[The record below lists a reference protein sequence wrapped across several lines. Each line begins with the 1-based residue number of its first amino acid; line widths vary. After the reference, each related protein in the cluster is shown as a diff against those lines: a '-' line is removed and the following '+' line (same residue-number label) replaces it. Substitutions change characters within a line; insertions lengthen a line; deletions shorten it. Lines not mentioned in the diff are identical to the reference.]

1 MKESHD
7 ENYKHRDLDWLNFNK
22 RVLQEAQDSVNPL
35 YERIKFLAI
44 FSSNLDEYFRV
55 RVSQL
60 RQIKKVKKSLR
71 KKLVFKPNKKVK
83 QILTEVKSMQA
94 DFGRVFYEMIIPDL
108 ARNGIFLLNE
118 KDYNRE
124 QINET
129 KQLFQK
135 TLKPKLVPQII
146 SFEEK
151 KPVFLKN
158 DTIYFLVNFKEDNH
172 AGLVNIPFPDFGRF
186 YVFNDKSKGY
196 FITFIDDV
204 IRMMMTDVFP
214 GEQIEGIYEVK
225 MSRDAEL
232 YIEDKYDGELAEK
245 IYDSLAQRTNGQ
257 PTRLL
262 YDAAIPQNTL
272 KALRKHLQLG
282 KVDLMPGGRYH
293 NFSDFFDFPIPKN
306 KLDLKKEE
314 LDPLKHKAFL
324 NQEDYFKVVKDK
336 DVLVHFPYMDFEVVE
351 NFLEQAA
358 KDHSVTDIKISL
370 YRVADESKLTSSLI
384 KAIKNGI
391 TVTVFI
397 EAKAR
402 FDEENNIIWGRKF
415 EKLGAKVIYSY
426 PKIKVHSK
434 VFLIN
439 RIENGEKCRYAY
451 IGTGNFNSETSKIY
465 CDHGIFTAQEKATK
479 ELDRLFKVLEG
490 ELIIPRANHLLISPF
505 NTRRTFTQLILQEID
520 HAQAG
525 NEAKIEAKL
534 NSLEDQEII
543 NLLYRASQSGVKV
556 RLLVRGFTCLRAG
569 VKGLSENIYITSI
582 LDNYLEHGRIYIFH
596 NNGNP
601 KMYMGSADWMERNL
615 DRRIEVLLPIIDAS
629 IFKELREILN
639 LQFQDNQKARIQD
652 YLEDNRY
659 VAQAQGEKPI
669 RSQVK
674 IYSYLKE
681 KHKA

>member
-22 RVLQEAQDSVNPL
+22 RVLQEAQDRVNPL

-60 RQIKKVKKSLR
+60 RQIKKVEKSLR

-83 QILTEVKSMQA
+83 QILTEVKTMQA
-94 DFGRVFYEMIIPDL
+94 DFGKVFHDEIIPDL
-108 ARNGIFLLNE
+108 AQNGIFLLNE
-118 KDYNRE
+118 KDYNSK
-124 QINET
+124 QTNEA
-129 KQLFQK
+129 KQLFQNV
-135 TLKPKLVPQII
+135 LKPKLVTQII
-146 SFEEK
+146 SFNEE
-151 KPVFLKN
+151 KPVFLEN
-158 DTIYFLVNFKEDNH
+158 DTIYFFVNFKGDNN

-196 FITFIDDV
+196 YITFIDDI
-204 IRMMMTDVFP
+204 IRLKMNEVFP
-214 GEQIEGIYEVK
+214 GEQIEGIYEIK

-262 YDAAIPQNTL
+262 YDATIPQKPL

-293 NFSDFFDFPIPKN
+293 NFSDFFDFPIPEN
-306 KLDLKKEE
+306 KLNLKKEK
-314 LDPLKHKAFL
+314 LKPLKHKAFL
-324 NQEDYFKVVKDK
+324 NQEDYFKVVQNK
-336 DVLVHFPYMDFEVVE
+336 DVLVHFPYMDFAVVE
-351 NFLEQAA
+351 EFLEQAA
-358 KDHSVTDIKISL
+358 QDHSVTDIKISL

-451 IGTGNFNSETSKIY
+451 IGTGNFNSETSKTY
-465 CDHGIFTAQEKATK
+465 CDHGIFTAHEKATK

-520 HAQAG
+520 NARAG

-582 LDNYLEHGRIYIFH
+582 LDNYLEHGRIYVFH

-615 DRRIEVLLPIIDAS
+615 DRRIEVLLPIIDDS

-659 VAQAQGEKPI
+659 VTQAQGEKPI